1 MIHRRDA
8 LIGGAAAAALAASG
22 RPAAAQAV
30 DQLQIFVPA
39 APGGGWDTTARMLEQ
54 AMKSSSLIK
63 TAQITNK
70 GGAGGAVGLPEF
82 VNQWKGRSNAIMVGG
97 MVMVGALITNKSPV
111 SLTQTLPVAR
121 LTEESEVV
129 VVPPQSPFKS
139 MTDLVAAMKA
149 DVGKVSVAGGSAGGT
164 DHIVAGLIAKDAG
177 LDPRKVPYVAFAGG
191 GPAAAAVL
199 GAQVSCGIS
208 GWGEFAENVKAGK
221 MRALGISGEKRIPGV
236 DVPTFKEQGVNVSLA
251 NWRGVFAPPG
261 VTPAQRQAMIGLMDA
276 TVKTPAWKE
285 ILQKQDWIDVFL
297 TGDAFGD
304 YVKTEFTRIEAIL
317 KDLGL
322 A

>member
-1 MIHRRDA
+1 MIHRREI
-8 LIGGAAAAALAASG
+8 LVGGSAAAALAGLA
-22 RPAAAQAV
+22 RPALAQAI
-30 DQLQIFVPA
+30 DQLQVFVPA
-39 APGGGWDTTARMLEQ
+39 APGGGWDTTARRLEQ
-54 AMKSSSLIK
+54 AMKASNLIK
-63 TAQITNK
+63 SAQITNK

-82 VNQWKGRSNAIMVGG
+82 VNQWKGRSNALMVGG

-111 SLTQTLPVAR
+111 SLTQTVPIAR

-139 MTDLVAAMKA
+139 LKDMVAAMKT
-149 DVGKVSVAGGSAGGT
+149 DIGKVSIAGGSAGGT
-164 DHIVAGLIAKDAG
+164 DHIVAGLIAKASG

-199 GAQVSCGIS
+199 GAQVSAGIS
-208 GWGEFAENVKAGK
+208 GYGEFAENIKAGK
-221 MRALGISGEKRIPGV
+221 MRALGLSGEKRISGV
-236 DVPTFKEQGVNVSLA
+236 DIPTFKEQGVDVALA

-261 VTPAQRQAMIGLMDA
+261 VTDAQRDAMIALMLA
-276 TVKTPAWKE
+276 TVKTPAWQE
-285 ILQKQDWIDVFL
+285 ILRKQDWLDVTL
-297 TGDAFGD
+297 TGAPFGD
-304 YVKTEFTRIEAIL
+304 YVKAEFVRIEAIL

>member
-1 MIHRRDA
+1 MIHRRHV
-8 LIGGAAAAALAASG
+8 LLGGAAAAALAA
-22 RPAAAQAV
+22 PAAAQAI
-30 DQLQIFVPA
+30 DQLQMFVPA

-54 AMKSSSLIK
+54 AMKSSGLIK
-63 TAQITNK
+63 GAQITNK

-82 VNQWKGRSNAIMVGG
+82 VNQWKGRPNALMVGG

-111 SLTQTLPVAR
+111 SMLQTVPVAR

-139 MTDLVAAMKA
+139 MSDLVAAMKA
-149 DVGKVSVAGGSAGGT
+149 DLGKVSVAGGSAGGT

-177 LDPRKVPYVAFAGG
+177 LDPRKVAYVAYAGG
-191 GPAAAAVL
+191 GPAAAAIL
-199 GAQVSCGIS
+199 GAQVACGIS
-208 GWGEFAENVKAGK
+208 GYGEFAENIKAGK
-221 MRALGISGEKRIPGV
+221 MRALGLSGEKRIPGV
-236 DVPTFKEQGVNVSLA
+236 DIPTFKEQGVNVALA

-261 VTPAQRQAMIGLMDA
+261 VTPPQREAMIALMDS

-304 YVKTEFTRIEAIL
+304 YVKAEFTRIEGIL